1 MKLLVTGGA
10 GFIGSNFIRLV
21 LFETGHEVVNL
32 DALTYAGNLA
42 NLHEVADHPR
52 YRFVKGDI
60 RDLALVTKLLAE
72 GVEAI
77 VAFAAESHVDRSIEA
92 PHHFLSTN
100 VMGAATL
107 LEAARSLAQAAPGV
121 ALKCFLQVST
131 DEVYGS
137 LGPEGEFRED
147 SLLAP
152 NSPYAASKAGA
163 DLLVRAFHRTYG
175 LPAIITR
182 SSNNY
187 GPYQFPEK
195 AVPLFI
201 TNLLEDQPIPLYGD
215 GMNRRDWIHVED
227 NCRGI
232 LLALEEG
239 RPGEV
244 YNIGGNCE
252 ISNLEL
258 VERLLK
264 VMKKPRRLIKFV
276 ADRPGHDRRYALDSG
291 KIERELGFT
300 RGIAFDD
307 GLRQTVE
314 WYLAN
319 PDWWQSIKKGAYRQY
334 YEKMY
339 GDRLRKAG
347 AAKPAR
353 SASRKKK
360 S

>member
-21 LFETGHEVVNL
+21 LSETGHEVVNL

-42 NLHEVADHPR
+42 NLREVADHPR
-52 YRFVKGDI
+52 YRFVKGDV
-60 RDLALVTKLLAE
+60 RDLDLVSQLLAE
-72 GVEAI
+72 GIEA
-77 VAFAAESHVDRSIEA
+77 VVNFAAESHVDRSIA
-92 PHHFLSTN
+92 DPQNFLSAN
-100 VMGAATL
+100 VMGTATL
-107 LEAARSLAQAAPGV
+107 LEAARHLAQASPAA

-147 SLLAP
+147 SPLAP

-175 LPAIITR
+175 LPVVITR

-195 AVPLFI
+195 AIPLFI

-244 YNIGGNCE
+244 YNLGGNCE
-252 ISNLEL
+252 IPNLEL
-258 VERLLK
+258 VERILK
-264 VMKKPRRLIKFV
+264 IMHKPRRLIKFV
-276 ADRPGHDRRYALDSG
+276 ADRPGHDRRYALDSR
-291 KIERELGFT
+291 KIEGELGFS
-300 RGIAFDD
+300 RGIAFPD
-307 GLRQTVE
+307 GLRQTVQ

-319 PDWWQSIKKGAYRQY
+319 PGWWQSIKKGEYRKY
-334 YEKMY
+334 YEQMY
-339 GDRLRKAG
+339 GERLRKAG
-347 AAKPAR
+347 SAKPGPR
-353 SASRKKK
+353 VSKKRK
-360 S
+360 

>member
-21 LFETGHEVVNL
+21 LAETGHEVVNL

-42 NLHEVADHPR
+42 NLLEVADHPR
-52 YRFVKGDI
+52 YRFIKGDV
-60 RDLALVTKLLAE
+60 RDLALVSKILAE
-72 GVEAI
+72 GVEA
-77 VAFAAESHVDRSIEA
+77 VVNFAAESHVDRSIA
-92 PHHFLSTN
+92 DPQNFLSAN
-100 VMGAATL
+100 LMGTAAL
-107 LEAARSLAQAAPGV
+107 LEAARNLAQTSPGS

-137 LGPEGEFRED
+137 LGPEGLFREGD
-147 SLLAP
+147 PLAP

-163 DLLVRAFHRTYG
+163 DLLARAYHRTFG
-175 LPAIITR
+175 LPVLVTR

-195 AVPLFI
+195 ALPLFI
-201 TNLLEDQPIPLYGD
+201 TNLLEDRPIPLYGD
-215 GMNRRDWIHVED
+215 GLNRRDWIHVED

-244 YNIGGNCE
+244 YNLGGDCE
-252 ISNLEL
+252 IPNLEL
-258 VERLLK
+258 VERILK
-264 VMKKPRRLIKFV
+264 LMKKPRRLLKFV

-291 KIERELGFT
+291 KIERELGFS

-307 GLRQTVE
+307 GLRRTVE
-314 WYLAN
+314 WYSAN
-319 PDWWQSIKKGAYRQY
+319 RAWWQSIKKGEYREY

-339 GDRLRKAG
+339 GERLRKAG
-347 AAKPAR
+347 AAKPG
-353 SASRKKK
+353 KKK
-360 S
+360 KKGRV